1 VLELLQVVTIV
12 IGCVSLTLSGMLSAY
27 FFRSKAK
34 IGKALSYMLAAE
46 TVAILITL
54 IFSFFASGIY
64 DVLKDHHALVLRWFL
79 FLTAT
84 GTSLHLAWCCRKV
97 ELEGVGNGER

>member
-1 VLELLQVVTIV
+1 
-12 IGCVSLTLSGMLSAY
+12 MLSAY
-27 FFRSKAK
+27 FFRSKAR

-46 TVAILITL
+46 TVAIMITL
-54 IFSFFASGIY
+54 VFSFFANGIY
-64 DVLKDHHALVLRWFL
+64 DVLQDQHAMVLRWVL

-97 ELEGVGNGER
+97 ELEGVKDGDS